1 MCFSSECD
9 VQACV
14 LLTHL
19 HFKQMSAY
27 SWRYSIL
34 SDFSTAGCSKYP
46 SIYTVRNHVITSDML
61 KSRAIIWQ
69 HVGHVTSVDV
79 REKTEMKF
87 CVAAE
92 ACESCYNRR
101 CYLTLPPSF
110 STGFNAVTI
119 FLAVRSAFESA
130 SVGWQPLDPTRWST
144 MTSLF
149 KVSTSTQFFTGR
161 AQRIK
166 AFHALKW
173 GRGEVHTG
181 L

>member
-34 SDFSTAGCSKYP
+34 SDFSTAGCNKYP
-46 SIYTVRNHVITSDML
+46 SIYTVRNHIITSDSML
-61 KSRAIIWQ
+61 KSGATIWQ

-101 CYLTLPPSF
+101 CPVLSHPHPST
-110 STGFNAVTI
+110 SGFKAGT
-119 FLAVRSAFESA
+119 FESA

-144 MTSLF
+144 MMSLF
-149 KVSTSTQFFTGR
+149 KVSTNTQLFTGR

-166 AFHALKW
+166 AFYALKLQCSW
-173 GRGEVHTG
+173 TQ
-181 L
+181 